1 MTFEN
6 SVFNKCYTNDIRKKK
21 EELEKLANIRTS
33 EELLEVTHVAE
44 LRQKVK
50 EQKEEFIVKGD
61 FCKLMK
67 DIKQSQVSEAAEI
80 GFELGSGGLGTL
92 IAQGVLRVIN
102 FFAED
107 TKLENLKQDIG
118 RFYKIDFINEN
129 EVKLRL
135 KQLDY

>member
-1 MTFEN
+1 M
-6 SVFNKCYTNDIRKKK
+6 
-21 EELEKLANIRTS
+21 ANIRTS
-33 EELLEVTHVAE
+33 DELLEVTHVAE

-61 FCKLMK
+61 FRKLMK

-92 IAQGVLRVIN
+92 IAQGVLRIIN

-118 RFYKIDFINEN
+118 RLYTIDFINEN

>member
-61 FCKLMK
+61 FRKLMK

-80 GFELGSGGLGTL
+80 GFELGSGGLVTL
-92 IAQGVLRVIN
+92 IAQGVLRIIN

-107 TKLENLKQDIG
+107 TKLENLKQDIV
-118 RFYKIDFINEN
+118 RLYTIDFINEN

>member
-6 SVFNKCYTNDIRKKK
+6 NVFNKCYTNNIRKKK

-33 EELLEVTHVAE
+33 DELLEVTHVAE

-61 FCKLMK
+61 FRKLMK

-92 IAQGVLRVIN
+92 IAQGVLRIIN

-118 RFYKIDFINEN
+118 RLYTIDFMRM
-129 EVKLRL
+129 K
-135 KQLDY
+135 

>member
-6 SVFNKCYTNDIRKKK
+6 NVFNKCYTNNIRKKK

-33 EELLEVTHVAE
+33 DELLEVTHVAE

-61 FCKLMK
+61 FRKLMK

-92 IAQGVLRVIN
+92 IAQGVLRIIN

-118 RFYKIDFINEN
+118 RLYTIDFINEN